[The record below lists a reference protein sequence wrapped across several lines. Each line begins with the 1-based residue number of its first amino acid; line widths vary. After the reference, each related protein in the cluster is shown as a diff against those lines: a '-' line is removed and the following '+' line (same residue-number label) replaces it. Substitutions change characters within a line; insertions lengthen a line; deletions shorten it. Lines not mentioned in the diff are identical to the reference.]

1 MSQYPAW
8 VNPFLQHL
16 RTSCN
21 VAESCRQV
29 GVASGVAYALRKT
42 DADFAASWE
51 DALED
56 AYDYLE
62 AEARRRAF
70 EGIEEP
76 VVYQGHLSPIFEYDA
91 DGKVKVDEE
100 GNWVRALNADGSP
113 KFLTVRKYSDSLAQF
128 LLKGYRRKKFGEK
141 IELTGKDGGPVAID
155 ETARAARVAQLM
167 TLAKN
172 RKSFED
178 LA

>member
-70 EGIEEP
+70 EGIEEA
-76 VVYQGHLSPIFEYDA
+76 VVYQGQLTPILEREANGQYKLDD
-91 DGKVKVDEE
+91 DG
-100 GNWVRALNADGSP
+100 NPIQSRNQDGSL
-113 KFLTVRKYSDSLAQF
+113 KYLSVRKYSDSLAQF